1 MNHEASMKSL
11 VEASKLHRLWKK
23 SFVGLRRSRPNKARS
38 ARQLAM
44 RSTCSK
50 SSKLHCLGRGDYL
63 AFSRDACIVE
73 RQMTWQTTFLS
84 KKGQQTTF
92 KKPNLEAFHL
102 RLISEV
108 STHKLQVLIRTLLA
122 SILTLV
128 ITKGYGAR
136 ATTIAGQNA
145 LAPRLCF
152 PYGSRDRWSKN
163 AWSDYQW
170 WKVQT
175 SCAFYSFLV
184 EVQTKLATY
193 MRRMR
198 NSNLELRITGSS
210 CRPQRFLSIVFVFIL
225 LVQAARQK

>member
-1 MNHEASMKSL
+1 MKQVSYIDFEKSPSSDFVVRGRPL
-11 VEASKLHRLWKK
+11 RGQTRLA
-23 SFVGLRRSRPNKARS
+23 P
-38 ARQLAM
+38 LAM
-44 RSTCSK
+44 RWTCSK

-128 ITKGYGAR
+128 ITKGYEVWVKTLLLQG
-136 ATTIAGQNA
+136 
-145 LAPRLCF
+145 
-152 PYGSRDRWSKN
+152 
-163 AWSDYQW
+163 
-170 WKVQT
+170 
-175 SCAFYSFLV
+175 CAFRTFHV
-184 EVQTKLATY
+184 TDGENT
-193 MRRMR
+193 RDP
-198 NSNLELRITGSS
+198 ITSGKRSK
-210 CRPQRFLSIVFVFIL
+210 RPVHSIHS
-225 LVQAARQK
+225 

>member
-1 MNHEASMKSL
+1 MKQVSYIDFEKSPSSDFVVRGRPL
-11 VEASKLHRLWKK
+11 RGQTRLA
-23 SFVGLRRSRPNKARS
+23 P
-38 ARQLAM
+38 LAM

-84 KKGQQTTF
+84 KKSRQTTF

-152 PYGSRDRWSKN
+152 PYGSRDRWIRLPVIKG
-163 AWSDYQW
+163 
-170 WKVQT
+170 
-175 SCAFYSFLV
+175 
-184 EVQTKLATY
+184 
-193 MRRMR
+193 R
-198 NSNLELRITGSS
+198 NVLYNPFILTGS
-210 CRPQRFLSIVFVFIL
+210 PNKAGYIH
-225 LVQAARQK
+225 AMHA